1 MKKIITNVE
10 IANAVEA
17 ALEAN
22 GIEVSFNRILDEI
35 DIGRE
40 PEEEKNLEN
49 PEIISQY
56 INGFLAEYEEVS
68 RRKRQ

>member
-10 IANAVEA
+10 IAKAVVD
-17 ALEAN
+17 ALEEN

-40 PEEEKNLEN
+40 PEEEKILEN
-49 PEIISQY
+49 PEIINQY
-56 INGFLAEYEEVS
+56 INGFLAEYEEA
-68 RRKRQ
+68 

>member
-10 IANAVEA
+10 IAKAVVD
-17 ALEAN
+17 ALEEN

-40 PEEEKNLEN
+40 PEEEKILEN
-49 PEIISQY
+49 PEIINQY
-56 INGFLAEYEEVS
+56 INGFLAEYEES
-68 RRKRQ
+68 

>member
-10 IANAVEA
+10 IAKAVVD
-17 ALEAN
+17 ALEEN

-56 INGFLAEYEEVS
+56 INGFLAEYEEA
-68 RRKRQ
+68 

>member
-1 MKKIITNVE
+1 MKKIITNIE
-10 IANAVEA
+10 IANAVVD

-40 PEEEKNLEN
+40 PEEEKIPEN
-49 PEIISQY
+49 PEIINQY
-56 INGFLAEYEEVS
+56 INGFLAEYEEA
-68 RRKRQ
+68 

>member
-10 IANAVEA
+10 IAKAVVD
-17 ALEAN
+17 ALEEN

-56 INGFLAEYEEVS
+56 INGFLAEYEEV
-68 RRKRQ
+68 

>member
-10 IANAVEA
+10 IAKAVVD
-17 ALEAN
+17 ALEEN

-40 PEEEKNLEN
+40 PEEEKILEN

-56 INGFLAEYEEVS
+56 INGFLAEYEEA
-68 RRKRQ
+68 

>member
-1 MKKIITNVE
+1 MKKIITNIE
-10 IANAVEA
+10 IANAVVD

-40 PEEEKNLEN
+40 PEEEKIPEN
-49 PEIISQY
+49 PEIINQY
-56 INGFLAEYEEVS
+56 INSFLAEYEEA
-68 RRKRQ
+68 

>member
-10 IANAVEA
+10 IAKAVVD
-17 ALEAN
+17 ALEEN

-40 PEEEKNLEN
+40 PEEEKK
-49 PEIISQY
+49 S
-56 INGFLAEYEEVS
+56 
-68 RRKRQ
+68 

>member
-1 MKKIITNVE
+1 MKKIITNIE

-17 ALEAN
+17 ALEEN

-40 PEEEKNLEN
+40 PEEEKIPEN
-49 PEIISQY
+49 PEIINQY
-56 INGFLAEYEEVS
+56 INGFLAEYEEA
-68 RRKRQ
+68 

>member
-10 IANAVEA
+10 IAKAVVA
-17 ALEAN
+17 ALEEN

-56 INGFLAEYEEVS
+56 INGFLAEYEEA
-68 RRKRQ
+68 

>member
-10 IANAVEA
+10 IAKAVVD
-17 ALEAN
+17 ALEEN

-40 PEEEKNLEN
+40 PEGEKNLEN

-56 INGFLAEYEEVS
+56 INGFLAEYEEA
-68 RRKRQ
+68 

>member
-1 MKKIITNVE
+1 MKKVITNIE

-35 DIGRE
+35 DAGRE
-40 PEEEKNLEN
+40 PEEEKIPEN
-49 PEIISQY
+49 PEIINQF
-56 INGFLAEYEEVS
+56 INGFLAEYEEA
-68 RRKRQ
+68 